1 MSRERKTADDRRDQ
15 CIEAALELSRSKP
28 YYRVT
33 RNEIADAVGEAGSV
47 VQWHFGTV
55 KKMRRQ
61 IMRAAIAAER
71 LDIIGQGIANQ
82 DPHALKA
89 PADLKAQ
96 AMEALLGTG

>member
-1 MSRERKTADDRRDQ
+1 MNRQRKTADDRREQ
-15 CIEAALELSRSKP
+15 CIEAALVLAKDKP

-33 RNEIADAVGEAGSV
+33 RNEIADAVGVAGSV

-61 IMRAAIAAER
+61 IMRAAIVAER

-89 PADLKAQ
+89 PAELRARALED
-96 AMEALLGTG
+96 LLG

>member
-1 MSRERKTADDRRDQ
+1 MSRIRKTADARREQ
-15 CIEAALELSRSKP
+15 CIEAALELSKDKP

-33 RNEIADAVGEAGSV
+33 RNEIADAVGVAGSV

-55 KKMRRQ
+55 VKMRRQ

-71 LDIIGQGIANQ
+71 LDIISQGIANQ

-89 PADLKAQ
+89 PAELRTR
-96 AMEALLGTG
+96 ALIALAKG

>member
-1 MSRERKTADDRRDQ
+1 MTRVRKTADDRREQ
-15 CIEAALELSRSKP
+15 CIEAALELARHKP
-28 YYRVT
+28 YWRVA
-33 RNEIADAVGEAGSV
+33 RNEIADAVGIAGSV

-55 KKMRRQ
+55 KNMRRL

-89 PADLKAQ
+89 PADLRAR
-96 AMEALLGTG
+96 ALASLGSS

>member
-1 MSRERKTADDRRDQ
+1 MTRTRKTADDRREQ
-15 CIEAALELSRSKP
+15 CIEAALELARHKP

-33 RNEIADAVGEAGSV
+33 RNEIADAVGVAGSV

-61 IMRAAIAAER
+61 IMRAAIAVER

-89 PADLKAQ
+89 PADLRTRAL
-96 AMEALLGTG
+96 EALAS